1 MVEGDKVPKLVLMV
15 SESIPGLPDSLG
27 KEKGLT
33 VKRIRTFAASKVNGD
48 DIAAWMFDDAFVTRN
63 KTALRGAALPPGS
76 VLAWNPGGDAPL
88 PDLIPAESIFDEVF
102 SFKSPAYF
110 LRTVRNLLRGQLL
123 SRELERKEEL
133 LRAKESENSE
143 LLKVGIAL
151 SAERDNNKLLEYILK
166 QVRHIACADAGTLY
180 LLENDPAT
188 GEQRMRF
195 KITQNDSNPSPYK
208 EFVMPLS
215 KKTISGYV
223 ASTGTVLNIEDAYKI
238 PADRDYGF
246 NISYDKS
253 TGYRSKSMLTVPMQD
268 HKGEILGVI
277 QLINRKT
284 DAVRRLAAPED
295 AEKFVVPFSREVEPV
310 VLSLASQ
317 AAVSLENNNLYQEIE
332 TLFEGFVK
340 ASVQAIESRDPTTS
354 GHSNRVA
361 MYTDGLAKAVD
372 RLNTGTYGEVHFT
385 YEQLKEIRYASLLH
399 DFGKVGVREHVLVK
413 AKKLYPAQSDLLK
426 LRFDYIRKSTL
437 LAQMKER
444 FAIISRE
451 GMEGYLLVKDELDRQ
466 GAAKLAELE
475 KYLQTIISSNEPSV
489 LAEEPSRILDVIRD
503 KTFLEDDGNAVPY
516 LFPDE
521 YDKLKIPKGS
531 LDADERKE
539 IESHVTHTFRF
550 LSTIPWTKEMRDIP
564 RIAYGHHEKLDGD
577 GYPRRV
583 PGAEIPIQTRMMT
596 VSDIYDALTASD
608 RPYKRAVPAQKAL
621 DILGLEV
628 KDRKLDAELVK
639 VFVEAK
645 IWELKAE
652 PAK

>member
-1 MVEGDKVPKLVLMV
+1 MPKLVLMV
-15 SESIPGLPDSLG
+15 SESIPDLPDALG
-27 KEKGLT
+27 GEKGLT
-33 VKRIRTFAASKVNGD
+33 VRRIPKFDAAQPDGD
-48 DIAAWMFDDAFVTRN
+48 DIVAWLFDDKFVTRN
-63 KTALRGAALPPGS
+63 QMALRGASFAPGS
-76 VLAWNPGGDAPL
+76 VIAWNPGGETPL
-88 PDLIPAESIFDEVF
+88 PDVIAAETLFDEVL
-102 SFKSPAYF
+102 SFRSPPFF
-110 LRTVRNLLRGQLL
+110 LRMVRNLFRGLL
-123 SRELERKEEL
+123 QTKELATKDEL

-166 QVRHIACADAGTLY
+166 QVRQISCADAGTLY
-180 LLENDPAT
+180 LLENDAAT
-188 GEQRMRF
+188 GEQKMRF
-195 KITQNDSNPSPYK
+195 KITQNDSNPSPYS

-223 ASTGTVLNIEDAYKI
+223 ASTGTVLNIEDAYQI
-238 PADRDYGF
+238 PADREYGF

-284 DAVRRLAAPED
+284 DARRRLAAPED
-295 AEKFVVPFSREVEPV
+295 AERFVVPFSREIEPV

-317 AAVSLENNNLYQEIE
+317 AAVSLENNLLYQEIE

-361 MYTDGLAKAVD
+361 VYTNSLAKAVD
-372 RLNTGTYGEVHFT
+372 RLDTGVYSGVHFT
-385 YEQLKEIRYASLLH
+385 AEQLKEIRYASLLH

-426 LRFDYIRKSTL
+426 VRFDYIRKSVL
-437 LAQMKER
+437 LAMMKER
-444 FAIISRE
+444 FTIMSRE
-451 GMEGYLLVKDELDRQ
+451 GMEGYLQMHDELDRRE
-466 GAAKLAELE
+466 AAKIAEIE
-475 KYLQTIISSNEPSV
+475 KYPLTIVSSNEPSV
-489 LAEEPSRILDVIRD
+489 LAEEPSRILDEIRG
-503 KTFLEDDGNAVPY
+503 KTFLEEDGTVVPLLY
-516 LFPDE
+516 DDE
-521 YDKLKIPKGS
+521 YLKLKIKKGS
-531 LDADERKE
+531 LDEEERKE
-539 IESHVTHTFRF
+539 IESHVTHTFLF
-550 LSTIPWTKEMRDIP
+550 LRTIPWTKEMRDIP

-577 GYPRRV
+577 GYPRHI
-583 PGAEIPIQTRMMT
+583 PAGEIPIQTRMMT

-621 DILGLEV
+621 DILNIEV
-628 KDRKLDAELVK
+628 KEKKLDPELVK

-645 IWELKAE
+645 IWEMKADLV
-652 PAK
+652 K

>member
-1 MVEGDKVPKLVLMV
+1 VPKLVLMV
-15 SESIPGLPDSLG
+15 SESIPDLPAALE
-27 KEKGLT
+27 KEEGLT
-33 VKRIRTFAASKVNGD
+33 VRRIRKFAPAKLDGD
-48 DIAAWMFDDAFVTRN
+48 DIVAWLFDDKFVTRN
-63 KTALRGAALPPGS
+63 KTALSASTLPPGS
-76 VLAWNPGGDAPL
+76 VLAWNPGGDTPL
-88 PDLIPAESIFDEVF
+88 PDVLAAETVFDEVF
-102 SFKSPAYF
+102 SFKSPPYV
-110 LRTVRNLLRGQLL
+110 LRTVRNLFRRLYLEW
-123 SRELERKEEL
+123 ELARKEEL

-166 QVRHIACADAGTLY
+166 QVRQIACADAGTLY
-180 LLENDPAT
+180 LLENDPVT
-188 GEQRMRF
+188 GEQKMRF

-284 DAVRRLAAPED
+284 DAVRRLATPED
-295 AEKFVVPFSREVEPV
+295 AEAFVVPFSREVEPV

-372 RLNTGTYGEVHFT
+372 RLDTGAYSGVHFT
-385 YEQLKEIRYASLLH
+385 SEQLKEIRYASLLH
-399 DFGKVGVREHVLVK
+399 DFGKVGVREYVLVK
-413 AKKLYPAQSDLLK
+413 AKKLYPAQSDLLS
-426 LRFDYIRKSTL
+426 LRFDYVRKSTV
-437 LAQMKER
+437 LAQMRER

-451 GMEGYLLVKDELDRQ
+451 GMEGYLQVKDEMDRRE
-466 GAAKLAELE
+466 AAKLAELE
-475 KYLQTIISSNEPSV
+475 KYLQTIIASNEPSV
-489 LAEEPSRILDVIRD
+489 LAEEPSRILDEILG
-503 KTFLEDDGNAVPY
+503 KTFREEDGTALPLLHD
-516 LFPDE
+516 DE
-521 YDKLKIPKGS
+521 YKKLKIKKGS
-531 LDADERKE
+531 LDEKEREE

-564 RIAYGHHEKLDGD
+564 RIAYGHHEKLDGE
-577 GYPRRV
+577 GYPRRI
-583 PGAEIPIQTRMMT
+583 PGTEIPIQTRMMT
-596 VSDIYDALTASD
+596 VSDIFDALTASD

-621 DILGLEV
+621 DILGIEV
-628 KDRKLDAELVK
+628 KEKKLDADLVK

-645 IWELKAE
+645 IWEMKAD

>member
-1 MVEGDKVPKLVLMV
+1 MPKLVLMV
-15 SESIPGLPDSLG
+15 SESIPDLPEALG
-27 KEKGLT
+27 EEKGLT
-33 VKRIRTFAASKVNGD
+33 VRRIPKFDAAQPDGD
-48 DIAAWMFDDAFVTRN
+48 DIVAWLFDDKFVTRN
-63 KTALRGAALPPGS
+63 QMALRGASFAPGS
-76 VLAWNPGGDAPL
+76 VIAWNPGGETPL
-88 PDLIPAESIFDEVF
+88 PDVIAAETLFDEVL
-102 SFKSPAYF
+102 SFRSPPLF
-110 LRTVRNLLRGQLL
+110 LRMVRNLFRGLLL
-123 SRELERKEEL
+123 SKELAAKDEL

-166 QVRHIACADAGTLY
+166 QVRQISCADAGTLY
-180 LLENDPAT
+180 LLENDAAT
-188 GEQRMRF
+188 GEQKMRF
-195 KITQNDSNPSPYK
+195 KITQNDSNPSPYS

-223 ASTGTVLNIEDAYKI
+223 ASTGTVLNIEDAYQI
-238 PADRDYGF
+238 PADREYGF

-284 DAVRRLAAPED
+284 DARRRLAAPED
-295 AEKFVVPFSREVEPV
+295 AERFVVPFSREIEPV

-317 AAVSLENNNLYQEIE
+317 AAVSLENNLLYQEIE

-361 MYTDGLAKAVD
+361 VYTNSLAKAVD
-372 RLNTGTYGEVHFT
+372 RLDTGVYSGVHFT
-385 YEQLKEIRYASLLH
+385 AEQLKEIRYASLLH

-426 LRFDYIRKSTL
+426 VRFDYIRKSVL
-437 LAQMKER
+437 LAMMKER
-444 FAIISRE
+444 FTIMSRE
-451 GMEGYLLVKDELDRQ
+451 GMEGYLQMHDELDRRE
-466 GAAKLAELE
+466 AAKIAEIE
-475 KYLQTIISSNEPSV
+475 KYLLTIVSSNEPSV
-489 LAEEPSRILDVIRD
+489 LAEEPSRILDEIRG
-503 KTFLEDDGNAVPY
+503 KTFLEEDGTVVPLLY
-516 LFPDE
+516 DDE
-521 YDKLKIPKGS
+521 YLKLKIKKGS
-531 LDADERKE
+531 LDEEERKE
-539 IESHVTHTFRF
+539 IESHVTHTFLF
-550 LSTIPWTKEMRDIP
+550 LRTIPWTKEMRDIP

-577 GYPRRV
+577 GYPRHI
-583 PGAEIPIQTRMMT
+583 PAGEIPIQTRMMT

-621 DILGLEV
+621 DILNIEV
-628 KDRKLDAELVK
+628 KEKKLDPELVK

-645 IWELKAE
+645 IWEMKADLV
-652 PAK
+652 K

>member
-1 MVEGDKVPKLVLMV
+1 MV
-15 SESIPGLPDSLG
+15 SESIPDLPESLV

-33 VKRIRTFAASKVNGD
+33 VRRVRKFAAQKTDGD
-48 DIAAWMFDDAFVTRN
+48 DIVAWLFDDKFLTRN
-63 KTALRGAALPPGS
+63 ESALRSAALAPGS
-76 VLAWNPGGDAPL
+76 VLAWNPGGESPL
-88 PDLIPAESIFDEVF
+88 PDILPGQALFDEVF

-110 LRTVRNLLRGQLL
+110 LRTVRNLFRALLL
-123 SRELERKEEL
+123 SGELAHKEEL

-143 LLKVGIAL
+143 LLQVGIAL

-180 LLENDPAT
+180 LLEKDAAT

-238 PADRDYGF
+238 PSDRDYGI

-253 TGYRSKSMLTVPMQD
+253 TGYRSKSMLTVPMRD

-277 QLINRKT
+277 QLINRKS
-284 DAVRRLAAPED
+284 DEARRLATPED

-372 RLNTGTYGEVHFT
+372 RVGTGTYGEVHFT
-385 YEQLKEIRYASLLH
+385 AEQLKEIRYASLLH

-413 AKKLYPAQSDLLK
+413 AKKLYPAQSDLLN

-451 GMEGYLLVKDELDRQ
+451 GMEGYLLVKDEFDRQ

-475 KYLQTIISSNEPSV
+475 KYLQTIISSNEPTV
-489 LAEEPSRILDVIRD
+489 LAEEPSRILDEILG
-503 KTFLEDDGNAVPY
+503 KSFLEEDGTAVP
-516 LFPDE
+516 LLNEDE
-521 YDKLKIPKGS
+521 YKKLKIKKGS
-531 LDADERKE
+531 LDEKEREE

-577 GYPRRV
+577 GYPRHI
-583 PGAEIPIQTRMMT
+583 PGTEIPIQTRMMT

-621 DILGLEV
+621 DILSLEV
-628 KDRKLDAELVK
+628 KDKKLDSELVK

-645 IWELKAE
+645 IWEMKAE
-652 PAK
+652 PVK